1 MTQLAIA
8 TTLRFFAGNTDVFKW
23 QNFFVDKT
31 VDGFAFHSFQTSDV
45 ILNRTVDEGGMSI
58 ELAMTQSNLTYME
71 AAINEGFLIEIQVY
85 ELPVDDGIP
94 ADLATGQIVARFV
107 GEATEMSCDLTMITM
122 TIGAAI
128 DAVTEDIPGRK
139 FTTSLVGRLPIL

>member
-8 TTLRFFAGNTDVFKW
+8 TTLRFFAGNTDVFRW

-31 VDGFAFHSFQTSDV
+31 VDGFNYHTFQTSDV

-58 ELAMTQSNLTYME
+58 EMAMTQSNLTYME
-71 AAINEGFLIEIQVY
+71 AAINEAFLIEIEVY
-85 ELPVDDGIP
+85 ELSVENGMPT
-94 ADLATGQIVARFV
+94 DLATGQLVARFV
-107 GEATEMSCDLTMITM
+107 GEATEMSLDLTTISV

-128 DAVTEDIPGRK
+128 DAVTEDVPGRK
-139 FTTSLVGRLPIL
+139 FTTSLVGRLPVL